1 MVRIRDATPGDEPEL
16 RRLEAASPQ
25 GTGSRLALERAT
37 FFYRS
42 ALYPRARVL
51 LAEEGERAVGV
62 LAFAP
67 KEVLVGGEPATAAY
81 VYDLRSDP
89 TYRRSMKRGLWE
101 LWSAVEGEARA
112 DGAAFL
118 YGHVKGDN
126 VDALRVFTKGGGEV
140 AGEFLILT
148 LPTRPGRVHL
158 SPLDDPGS
166 AISAL
171 AEALGPR
178 DLRPVSLGEVYL
190 RGMGLGYLR
199 GVFRLDRGSS
209 FAQVSVWDCSQV
221 FQERVLA
228 MPWEYRVLGRV
239 LNPLARL
246 LPLPRVPVP
255 GQALRFWHVFDV
267 WVGGRSGPRLLA
279 QILGDLSH
287 RARAHGVDL
296 LALFQGVGDPLVRLP
311 PILLKETLV
320 YRTLVRDLGGRRP
333 TPPLYLD
340 IRDL

>member
-1 MVRIRDATPGDEPEL
+1 MVRIREATPEDEPEL

-42 ALYPRARVL
+42 DLYPRARVL

-67 KEVLVGGEPATAAY
+67 KEVLVGGEPATAVY

-89 TYRRSMKRGLWE
+89 AYRRSMKRGLWE

-112 DGAAFL
+112 AGAAFL

-126 VDALRVFTKGGGEV
+126 AHALRVFTKGGGEV
-140 AGEFLILT
+140 AGEFRIVT
-148 LPTRPGRVHL
+148 LPTRPGRVQL
-158 SPLDDPGS
+158 SPLEDPS
-166 AISAL
+166 PAVSAL
-171 AEALGPR
+171 EEALGPR
-178 DLRPVSLGEVYL
+178 DLRPPRLLEAYA
-190 RGMGLGYLR
+190 RGAELGYLR
-199 GVFRLDRGSS
+199 GVFRLERGRS
-209 FAQVSVWDCSQV
+209 FAQASVWDCSHI
-221 FQERVLA
+221 FQERVLT
-228 MPWEYRVLGRV
+228 MPLEYRALGRV

-267 WVGGRSGPRLLA
+267 WVGGRSGQQLLGR
-279 QILGDLSH
+279 ILGDLSH

-296 LALFQGVGDPLVRLP
+296 LALFRGGGDPLVRLP

-320 YRTLVRDLGGRRP
+320 YRTLVRDLGGRGP